1 MKNQPKQ
8 CAPGF
13 TAWDAANVIV
23 NDFKLFPLF
32 VKKGAWRGFHS
43 RIHAMVVML
52 SPSRTCLSD
61 DETIGTKRFE
71 GFKSEAV
78 LAAEKRGGPLTKSE
92 VVLDHSVPIKCIY
105 RELEE
110 LYDRGKLTVRRVAKL
125 LRKMVVCALITKDED
140 RRLSEEGL
148 KSEMPDGWPDDP
160 FARYSHCGI
169 RIVRANG
176 NRR

>member
-52 SPSRTCLSD
+52 SPSRTCLSND
-61 DETIGTKRFE
+61 RTIGTKRFK
-71 GFKSEAV
+71 GFKSASV
-78 LAAEKRGGPLTKSE
+78 FMAENCGNPLPKSE

-105 RELEE
+105 RELED
-110 LYDRGKLTVRRVAKL
+110 LYDSGRLTVHRVAKL
-125 LRKMVVCALITKDED
+125 LRKMVVCALITKEED

-148 KSEMPDGWPDDP
+148 KSEMPEGWPDDT

-176 NRR
+176 TRR